1 MIRFAYF
8 EAFFV
13 AFALAVPA
21 WGAGGCG
28 VGCST
33 TEGACVATDGSKVCR
48 FGTSAQPRHDQ
59 LRPAALIFRW
69 SSENHVVHF
78 ALS

>member
-33 TEGACVATDGSKVCR
+33 TRGLCPQWMAARFAGSERVP
-48 FGTSAQPRHDQ
+48 GYIPAISP
-59 LRPAALIFRW
+59 LRPTSPMEPEI
-69 SSENHVVHF
+69 HVVH
-78 ALS
+78 

>member
-33 TEGACVATDGSKVCR
+33 TRGLCPRRMAARFAGSERVPSHV
-48 FGTSAQPRHDQ
+48 TTNSA
-59 LRPAALIFRW
+59 LRP
-69 SSENHVVHF
+69 
-78 ALS
+78 